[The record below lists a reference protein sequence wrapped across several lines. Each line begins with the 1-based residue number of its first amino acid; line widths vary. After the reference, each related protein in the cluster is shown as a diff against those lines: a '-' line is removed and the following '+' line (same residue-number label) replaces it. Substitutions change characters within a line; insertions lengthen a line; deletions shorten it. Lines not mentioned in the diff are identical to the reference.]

1 MFKIYLEWNVPD
13 LALRMAQMTQLRVA
27 AKSEN
32 FRSSLQDCQQKQW
45 NNEVIYTIYVH
56 LIHKYIYILFK
67 IV

>member
-45 NNEVIYTIYVH
+45 NNEVI
-56 LIHKYIYILFK
+56 
-67 IV
+67 